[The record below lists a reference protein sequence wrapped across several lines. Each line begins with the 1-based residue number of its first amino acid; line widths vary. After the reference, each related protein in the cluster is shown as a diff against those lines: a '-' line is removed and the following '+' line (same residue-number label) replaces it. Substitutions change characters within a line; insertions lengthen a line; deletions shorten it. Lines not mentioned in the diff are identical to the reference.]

1 MFGKVCKNFYS
12 GSSVHTQPQLC
23 LSQALPRW
31 ECNTI
36 PLKSWLFFHRLIW
49 HIGTTWLFPKHL
61 GRLKCIDCSTRRG
74 TGSAKLTPG
83 NTPRTQP
90 LRMSLSFR
98 RRHFLLCW
106 RVDCSHPGWYNV
118 LGDRDPV
125 WHQPAQQA
133 PRWSDSTASPLLHL
147 TTLACPGVHHLLF
160 SSCFQNPVSSVSSD
174 LVICSSGFISTNGAH
189 TKLEKNS
196 SNTLNSDNSI
206 GWCIICLAG
215 GKGGKLQHIQKCI
228 WYKEGKCKIK
238 KVKGTSITSKAQVR
252 AQIHV
257 CEPPTA
263 PSTLS
268 LKLLASKSNREK
280 RADRKTAGIFSC
292 PD

>member
-106 RVDCSHPGWYNV
+106 RVDCSHPDWYNV
-118 LGDRDPV
+118 LGDKDQCDTNQPNGPHDGLTALLPLCFTSQL
-125 WHQPAQQA
+125 WHVQVFIIFC
-133 PRWSDSTASPLLHL
+133 SDHVSKIPYRQCPQIWLFVLL
-147 TTLACPGVHHLLF
+147 
-160 SSCFQNPVSSVSSD
+160 VS
-174 LVICSSGFISTNGAH
+174 LVQM
-189 TKLEKNS
+189 E
-196 SNTLNSDNSI
+196 
-206 GWCIICLAG
+206 
-215 GKGGKLQHIQKCI
+215 HIQNWK
-228 WYKEGKCKIK
+228 KIAL
-238 KVKGTSITSKAQVR
+238 I
-252 AQIHV
+252 
-257 CEPPTA
+257 
-263 PSTLS
+263 L
-268 LKLLASKSNREK
+268 
-280 RADRKTAGIFSC
+280 
-292 PD
+292 